1 MHYWQLLAER
11 NYRLLWTGQLLS
23 TMGGAFASIG
33 LLWYA
38 ASIGPH
44 NIVGLM
50 GAASA
55 IPSVFGFLAGIAAD
69 RVDRRRLMLG
79 IDIICAGLVI
89 CIAIIIAL
97 SNSGGVI
104 VIAPLLILV
113 FTISLLGEFYEPA
126 LFAYIP
132 MLVDREKIA
141 SANSLLNTGREG
153 MIAAAKIMAG
163 IIASLIGI
171 TGLLV
176 LNALTELFSALSLY
190 FIKASHTHTKDT
202 RNVDSAGSN
211 PGQEHPRI
219 TGDIKSI
226 LVDLREGFSMMWKS
240 PLISKVLP
248 WTLPANAMYGA
259 AVVLMPSWVIHRLD
273 GNISLYG
280 IIMGGGMFGIM
291 MGTLIAPLLARY
303 YTANF
308 VMGIF
313 TVVEAVF
320 LLLFAITHN
329 HVLAIIFFSLMGFFD
344 GLSSPIYFSLI
355 QIQLP
360 EERLGQVF
368 GSLMTFLALGQP
380 IGMVVGGMLADKIGL
395 APVYYSASI
404 LIGSVGVFFITS
416 KPLHVRLPS

>member
-1 MHYWQLLAER
+1 
-11 NYRLLWTGQLLS
+11 
-23 TMGGAFASIG
+23 
-33 LLWYA
+33 
-38 ASIGPH
+38 
-44 NIVGLM
+44 M

-55 IPSVFGFLAGIAAD
+55 IPSVFGFLAGVTAD
-69 RVDRRRLMLG
+69 RVDRRRLMMG
-79 IDIICAGLVI
+79 IDITCASLVI

-97 SNSGGVI
+97 SNTGGVI

-113 FTISLLGEFYEPA
+113 LIVSLLEQFYQPA

-132 MLVDREKIA
+132 MLVERKKIVT
-141 SANSLLNTGREG
+141 ANSLLNTGREG

-176 LNALTELFSALSLY
+176 LRALTDLFSALSLY
-190 FIKASHTHTKDT
+190 FIKVSHTQAKDT
-202 RNVDSAGSN
+202 GNVGSPRTN
-211 PGQEHPRI
+211 PGQGDSRI
-219 TGDIKSI
+219 IESIKSI
-226 LVDLREGFSMMWKS
+226 LVDLREGFSIMRKN

-248 WTLPANAMYGA
+248 WALPANAMYGA

-280 IIMGGGMFGIM
+280 IIIGGGMFGIM

-303 YTANF
+303 YTANL

-360 EERLGQVF
+360 EEHLGQVF

-380 IGMVVGGMLADKIGL
+380 VGMVAGGMLADKIGL
-395 APVYYSASI
+395 VPVYYSASI